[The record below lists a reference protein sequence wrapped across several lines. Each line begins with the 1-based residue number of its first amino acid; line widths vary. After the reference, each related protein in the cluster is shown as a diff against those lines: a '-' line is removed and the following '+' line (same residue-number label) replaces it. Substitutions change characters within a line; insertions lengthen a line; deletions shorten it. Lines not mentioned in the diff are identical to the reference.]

1 MTFPDGMYIVSG
13 MADIRQIS
21 TIFFDLDGTL
31 LPIDEKR
38 FMQEYLVRFLEK
50 CRKEQIDPAQ
60 AQQALMAGV
69 HAMRSEDGGGAQS
82 NKDRFWSTFFAHL
95 SVEKEESLIAAF
107 NRFYHEEFTELGT
120 LIEPFPL
127 ARKIVDTLKE
137 KGYTLVLATSP
148 LFPRA
153 GTLERLSWIGLSEND
168 FEFITTYEDYSY
180 TKPHIGYYDQVF
192 SDAQVDPNE
201 VLMVGNNV
209 VEDGAI
215 RALGAQVI
223 FVTDYLI
230 NPLEEDIS
238 SHPCYTLDEFY
249 DVCRK
254 FPRREQAG
262 GAR

>member
-1 MTFPDGMYIVSG
+1 
-13 MADIRQIS
+13 MADVRQIS

-31 LPIDEKR
+31 LPLDEKQ

-50 CRKEQIDPAQ
+50 CRKEHIDPVQ

-69 HAMRSEDGGGAQS
+69 HAMRSGDGGGVQS
-82 NKDRFWSTFFAHL
+82 NKDRFWSAFFAHL
-95 SVEKEESLIAAF
+95 TVAKEESLIAAF

-127 ARKIVDTLKE
+127 ARNIVDTLKE

-148 LFPRA
+148 LFPRE
-153 GTLERLSWIGLSEND
+153 GTLERLSWIGLSEHD
-168 FEFITTYEDYSY
+168 FELVTTYEDFSY
-180 TKPHIGYYDQVF
+180 TKPHLEYYHQVL
-192 SDAQVDPNE
+192 SQVRVDPGE

-215 RALGAQVI
+215 RSLGAQVI

-249 DVCRK
+249 DMCRQ

-262 GAR
+262 GAG